1 MEHYNLFS
9 VTFILIIFSCSTK
22 DSKDNQNNI
31 AKTQFEQTI
40 EKYNPI
46 SVCDCNDDGIKT
58 LQEILN
64 IRKSY
69 STYELY
75 QKDSESINSIELLKK
90 EWDLIRDSC
99 IKKFAAKLFIPSDC
113 NEPDKIGSLRDKLNK
128 LNIRTS

>member
-40 EKYNPI
+40 KKYNPI

>member
-58 LQEILN
+58 LQKILN